1 MKSCRSYRVTLLAMC
16 VAAAMLLSFVES
28 RIPTF
33 IPVPGV
39 RIGLANIAVL
49 FALRRIGLPSAAA
62 VSLVRVLISALLFGN
77 VAALIY
83 GLSGATLSL
92 LSMYLLIRF
101 CRALGT
107 VGVSVAGGVMHNVGQ
122 LAAACL
128 VMGTGVLYYLPVL
141 VISGTVAGVLTGLL
155 CGELLRRTEK
165 LK

>member
-1 MKSCRSYRVTLLAMC
+1 MKNGRTYRVALLAMC

-49 FALRRIGLPSAAA
+49 FALLRLGLPSAAA
-62 VSLVRVLISALLFGN
+62 VSLVRVFMSALLFGN

-83 GLSGATLSL
+83 GLSGAVLSL
-92 LSMYLLIRF
+92 ISMYLALRF
-101 CRALGT
+101 CRRLST
-107 VGVSVAGGVMHNVGQ
+107 VGVSVIGGVMHNAGQ
-122 LAAACL
+122 VAAACL
-128 VMGTGVLYYLPVL
+128 VMGRGILYYLPVL
-141 VISGTVAGVLTGLL
+141 IISGTVAGVLTGLL